1 MILGEKISELRKD
14 KNLNQDTF
22 AELFHVTRQTVS
34 NWENGKSYP
43 DLEIILKISDEF
55 QVSVDELL
63 KEDSVIVKKIDSE
76 KKKKRSLLVIIG
88 VLVILFIVSILGIYK
103 NYEMKNKIDFSMQH
117 SQTYQKR
124 ETAQESLN
132 IGTGYF
138 MLPKGEKISL
148 RVKADIDDGT
158 LHINIIDKD
167 KKIYY
172 QLNGEI
178 LKDSQT
184 LFLEKGSYIIQITAD
199 DYTQDIVSLS
209 YSVEL
214 EN

>member
-1 MILGEKISELRKD
+1 MILGEKISELRKE
-14 KNLNQDTF
+14 KNLSQDSF

-63 KEDSVIVKKIDSE
+63 KDDSIIVKKIDSE
-76 KKKKRSLLVIIG
+76 KKKKKSLLVIIG
-88 VLVILFIVSILGIYK
+88 VLVILFIVSIFGIYK
-103 NYEMKNKIDFSMQH
+103 NYEMKNKIDFSMQQ
-117 SQTYQKR
+117 SQTYQKQ
-124 ETAQESLN
+124 ETAQDSLN
-132 IGTGYF
+132 VGTGYF
-138 MLPKGEKISL
+138 MLPKGGKISL
-148 RVKADIDDGT
+148 KVNADIDDGK
-158 LHINIIDKD
+158 LHIKVIDKD
-167 KKIYY
+167 ENIYY

-184 LFLEKGSYIIQITAD
+184 LFLENGSYIIQIIAD

-209 YSVEL
+209 YSVKI